1 MNRFFLISLIFLS
14 YCASAQYD
22 EEIEKNRK
30 NFAPDKRTAIF
41 EVSFNAQYNSIRGK
55 TNSLEAKKA
64 LSELCLQQNVLDS
77 IQFLPAEVNN
87 LKKYGIVHVSV
98 ANLRTKPEESS
109 ELASQMLMG
118 MPLRILEKNKGWY
131 RVQCPDDYI
140 GWIDGSTMTQF
151 SENEY
156 AIYQSAKKVVFT
168 KPFGFAIN
176 EPSSIIQPIRDLSFG
191 NLLILQKIEKGFTK
205 VTFPDGKTGY
215 IKVDEILNSEDWL
228 KTRKTD
234 KETLV
239 KNAYQMLGIPYL
251 WGGTSFK
258 GADCSGFTRM
268 TFLASG
274 MLLPRD
280 ASQQALLG
288 ETVSID
294 TEFTNLSL
302 GDLLFFGNLQ
312 TSKVTH
318 VAMWVGNKS
327 FIHSSGMIQVNSF
340 DINSPNFDEYNLKRL
355 LFVKRIDDK
364 QLYLSGKNFYKF

>member
-1 MNRFFLISLIFLS
+1 MKSFFLISLMILN
-14 YCASAQYD
+14 YCVLAQYD
-22 EEIEKNRK
+22 EEIEKTRK
-30 NFAPDKRTAIF
+30 IFAPDKRTVIF
-41 EVSFNAQYNSIRGK
+41 EVNFNAQYNSIRGK
-55 TNSLEAKKA
+55 TNSLDAKKA
-64 LSELCLQQNVLDS
+64 LSEICLQHNVLDS
-77 IQFLPAEVNN
+77 IQFLPAKGNN

-98 ANLRTKPEESS
+98 ANLRTKPEESA

-118 MPLRILEKNKGWY
+118 MPLRILEKNRGWY

-151 SENEY
+151 SDNEY

-168 KPFGFAIN
+168 KPFGFALN
-176 EPSSIIQPIRDLSFG
+176 DTSSIIQPIRDLSFG
-191 NLLILQKIEKGFTK
+191 NLLTLQKIEKGFAE
-205 VTFPDGKTGY
+205 VIFPDGKTGF
-215 IKVDEILNSEDWL
+215 VRANEIQNSEDWL
-228 KTRKTD
+228 TTRKTD
-234 KETLV
+234 SESLV
-239 KNAYQMLGIPYL
+239 NNGYQMLGIPYL

-288 ETVSID
+288 ETVSINSD
-294 TEFTNLSL
+294 FSNLSK

-318 VAMWVGNKS
+318 VAIWTGNKS

-340 DINSPNFDEYNLKRL
+340 DINSPNYDEYNLKRL
-355 LFVKRIDDK
+355 LFVKRIDPK
-364 QLYLSGKNFYKF
+364 QLYLSGNNLYKF

>member
-22 EEIEKNRK
+22 EEIEKYRK

-55 TNSLEAKKA
+55 TNSLAAKKA
-64 LSELCLQQNVLDS
+64 LSQLCLQQNVLDS
-77 IQFLPAEVNN
+77 IQFLPAEDNN

-98 ANLRTKPEESS
+98 GNLRTKPEESS

-168 KPFGFAIN
+168 KPFGFALN
-176 EPSSIIQPIRDLSFG
+176 DTSSIIQPIRDLSFG
-191 NLLILQKIEKGFTK
+191 NLLILQNIEKSFAK

-228 KTRKTD
+228 KTRKTE

-294 TEFTNLSL
+294 SEFTNLSM

-318 VAMWVGNKS
+318 VAIWVGNKS

-355 LFVKRIDDK
+355 LFVKRLDHK

>member
-1 MNRFFLISLIFLS
+1 MKRLFLISFVFLS
-14 YCASAQYD
+14 YCASAQY
-22 EEIEKNRK
+22 EEDIEKTRK
-30 NFAPDKRTAIF
+30 IYAPDKRTTIF
-41 EVSFNAQYNSIRGK
+41 EIRYNPLYNSINGK
-55 TNSLEAKKA
+55 TNSIDAKNA
-64 LSELCLQQNVLDS
+64 LSEICMRRNVLDS
-77 IQFLPAEVNN
+77 IQLLPAKDNN

-98 ANLRTKPEESS
+98 ANLRTRPEESS

-118 MPLRILEKNKGWY
+118 MPLRILEKNRGWY

-156 AIYQSAKKVVFT
+156 SNYQTAKKVIFI
-168 KPFGFAIN
+168 KPFGFALN
-176 EPSSIIQPIRDLSFG
+176 DTSLVIQPIRDLSFG
-191 NLLILQKIEKGFTK
+191 NLLTLQKIEKDFAE
-205 VTFPDGKTGY
+205 VIFADGKTGF
-215 IKVDEILNSEDWL
+215 VRANEIQNSEDWL

-234 KETLV
+234 SESLV
-239 KNAYQMLGIPYL
+239 NNGYQMLGIPYL

-268 TFLASG
+268 AFLASG
-274 MLLPRD
+274 VLLPRD

-288 ETVSID
+288 ENVSID
-294 TEFTNLSL
+294 SDFSNLSK

-318 VAMWVGNKS
+318 VAIWAGNKS

-340 DINSPNFDEYNLKRL
+340 DINSPNYDEYNLKRL
-355 LFVKRIDDK
+355 LFVKRIDPK
-364 QLYLSGKNFYKF
+364 QLYLSGKNLYKF

>member
-1 MNRFFLISLIFLS
+1 MKRLFLISFILLS
-14 YCASAQYD
+14 YCTSAQYD
-22 EEIEKNRK
+22 EDIEKNRK
-30 NFAPDKRTAIF
+30 IYAPDKRTVIF
-41 EVSFNAQYNSIRGK
+41 EISYNAQFNSIRGK
-55 TNSLEAKKA
+55 TNSLNAKKA
-64 LSELCLQQNVLDS
+64 LSELCLQRNVIDS
-77 IQFLPAEVNN
+77 IQFLPAKENN

-98 ANLRTKPEESS
+98 ANLRTKPEESA

-118 MPLRILEKNKGWY
+118 MPLRILEKNRGWY

-156 AIYQSAKKVVFT
+156 AIYQSAKKAVFT
-168 KPFGFAIN
+168 KPFGFALSDT
-176 EPSSIIQPIRDLSFG
+176 SSIIRPIRDLSFG
-191 NLLILQKIEKGFTK
+191 NLLTLQKIEKGFAE
-205 VTFPDGKTGY
+205 VIFPDGKTGFLPAN
-215 IKVDEILNSEDWL
+215 EIQNSEDWL

-234 KETLV
+234 TESLV
-239 KNAYQMLGIPYL
+239 NNGYQMLGIPYL

-294 TEFTNLSL
+294 SEFTKLSK

-318 VAMWVGNKS
+318 VAIWAGNKS

-340 DINSPNFDEYNLKRL
+340 DINSPNYDEYNLKRL
-355 LFVKRIDDK
+355 LFVKRIDHK

>member
-1 MNRFFLISLIFLS
+1 MKRLFLIPLIFLS
-14 YCASAQYD
+14 YCSSAQY
-22 EEIEKNRK
+22 EEDIEKTRK
-30 NFAPDKRTAIF
+30 IYTPDKRTAIF
-41 EVSFNAQYNSIRGK
+41 EITYNPLYNSIRGK
-55 TNSLEAKKA
+55 TNSLDAKKA
-64 LSELCLQQNVLDS
+64 LSELCLQRNVLDS
-77 IQFLPAEVNN
+77 VQFLPAKDNN

-109 ELASQMLMG
+109 ELASQILMG
-118 MPLRILEKNKGWY
+118 MPLRILEKNRGWY

-156 AIYQSAKKVVFT
+156 SSYQSANKVIFI
-168 KPFGFAIN
+168 KPFGFAFN
-176 EPSSIIQPIRDLSFG
+176 DSSLVIQPIRDLSFG
-191 NLLILQKIEKGFTK
+191 NLLTLQKIGKGFAE
-205 VTFPDGKTGY
+205 VIFPDGKTGF
-215 IKVDEILNSEDWL
+215 VRANEIQNSENWL

-234 KETLV
+234 NESLV
-239 KNAYQMLGIPYL
+239 NNGYQMLGIPYL

-288 ETVSID
+288 EPVSID
-294 TEFTNLSL
+294 AEFTHLSK
-302 GDLLFFGNLQ
+302 GDLLFFGNIQ

-318 VAMWVGNKS
+318 VAIWAGNKS

-340 DINSPNFDEYNLKRL
+340 DINSPNYDEYNLKRL
-355 LFVKRIDDK
+355 LFVKRIDPK

>member
-1 MNRFFLISLIFLS
+1 MKRLFSISLILLS
-14 YCASAQYD
+14 YYATAQID
-22 EEIEKNRK
+22 EDIEKTRIIY
-30 NFAPDKRTAIF
+30 APDKRTAIF
-41 EVSFNAQYNSIRGK
+41 ETSYNAQYKSLRGK
-55 TNSLEAKKA
+55 TNSLDAKKA
-64 LSELCLQQNVLDS
+64 LSEICLQLNVLDS
-77 IQFLPAEVNN
+77 VQFLPSKNNN
-87 LKKYGIVHVSV
+87 LKQYGIVHVSV

-118 MPLRILEKNKGWY
+118 MPLRILEKNRGWY

-156 AIYQSAKKVVFT
+156 SNYQSAKKVIFI
-168 KPFGFAIN
+168 KPFGFALN
-176 EPSSIIQPIRDLSFG
+176 DTSSIIRPIRDLSFG
-191 NLLILQKIEKGFTK
+191 NLLTLQKIERGFA
-205 VTFPDGKTGY
+205 VVIFPDGKTGFVNA
-215 IKVDEILNSEDWL
+215 IEIQNSEDWL

-234 KETLV
+234 YESLV
-239 KNAYQMLGIPYL
+239 NNGYQMLGIPYL

-294 TEFTNLSL
+294 SEFTNLSK

-318 VAMWVGNKS
+318 VAIWAGNKS

-340 DINSPNFDEYNLKRL
+340 DINSPNYDEYNLKRL
-355 LFVKRIDDK
+355 LFVKRIDHK
-364 QLYLSGKNFYKF
+364 QLYLSGNNLYKF

>member
-1 MNRFFLISLIFLS
+1 MKRLFLISFIFLS
-14 YCASAQYD
+14 YCTSAQYD
-22 EEIEKNRK
+22 EDIEKNRK
-30 NFAPDKRTAIF
+30 IYAPDKRTVVF
-41 EVSFNAQYNSIRGK
+41 EISYNAGYNSIRGK

-64 LSELCLQQNVLDS
+64 LSELCLKRNVIDS
-77 IQFLPAEVNN
+77 IQFLPAKNNN

-98 ANLRTKPEESS
+98 ANLRTKPEESA
-109 ELASQMLMG
+109 ELASQILMG
-118 MPLRILEKNKGWY
+118 MPLRILEKNRGWY

-156 AIYQSAKKVVFT
+156 AIYQSAQKAIFT
-168 KPFGFAIN
+168 KPFGFALN
-176 EPSSIIQPIRDLSFG
+176 DTSSLIRPVRDLSFG
-191 NLLILQKIEKGFTK
+191 NLLTFKKIEKGFAE
-205 VTFPDGKTGY
+205 VIFPDGKTGF
-215 IKVDEILNSEDWL
+215 IPANEIQNSEDWL

-234 KETLV
+234 NESLV
-239 KNAYQMLGIPYL
+239 NYAYQMIGIPYL

-268 TFLASG
+268 TFLAAG

-294 TEFTNLSL
+294 YEFTKLSK
-302 GDLLFFGNLQ
+302 GDVLFFGNLQ

-318 VAMWVGNKS
+318 VAIWAGDKS

-340 DINSPNFDEYNLKRL
+340 DINSPNYDEYNLKRL
-355 LFVKRIDDK
+355 LFVKRIDHK